1 MEKQKIQIKDVPYIY
16 LETDIIEGEITQVSA
31 KILDIKNRLYSSYL
45 ERQKNHPSQEFTPF
59 ELYEEIRIIKKI
71 KKYYNDSELEIEV
84 YRLET
89 DEEYHERVELHKKR
103 SNAAK
108 KAAKERKLKQAQ
120 KELELYNKL
129 KAKYEPKKEL

>member
-31 KILDIKNRLYSSYL
+31 KILDIKNRLYSLYL
-45 ERQKNHPSQEFTPF
+45 ERQKNYPSQEFTPF
-59 ELYEEIRIIKKI
+59 ELYEEIHIK
-71 KKYYNDSELEIEV
+71 DLEVEV

-89 DEEYHERVELHKKR
+89 DEEYRKRVELQEER
-103 SNAAK
+103 SNAIK

-120 KELELYNKL
+120 EELELYNKL
-129 KAKYEPKKEL
+129 KAKYEPKK